1 MKLNIITS
9 YPKSGNTWMRYIIY
23 ELFFNPKNHENDN
36 SLNIK
41 KFIPD
46 LHKIQLKNN
55 QLILD
60 EDLKNKK
67 IFIKSHF
74 TFDQMKNFPMDKII
88 LIVRNPL
95 DVFVSLYNYYGLDD
109 KNKDRYVDEFA
120 QNHTLPGLNKF
131 DYPSWSEHLIKWLDS
146 KLNIC
151 LIKYNSLIDDFD
163 NEISKLSD
171 FLNLSLDQKK
181 LKLIKIN
188 TSFSKLKSIEKK
200 EKETKSEGFFKD
212 EPVAKFKDR
221 YFMNIG
227 KKDSYKNF
235 LNDAQTSKLKDS
247 FGEYIKKYN
256 L

>member
-95 DVFVSLYNYYGLDD
+95 DVFVSLYNYYSLDD

-181 LKLIKIN
+181 LKLLKIN
-188 TSFSKLKSIEKK
+188 TSFSKLKSIKKK